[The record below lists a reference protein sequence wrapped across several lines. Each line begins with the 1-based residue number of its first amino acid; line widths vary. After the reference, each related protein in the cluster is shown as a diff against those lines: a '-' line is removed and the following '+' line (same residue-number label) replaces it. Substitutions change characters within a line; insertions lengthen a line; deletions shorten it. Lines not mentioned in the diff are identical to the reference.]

1 MKLGLAEILKKA
13 SEFEKKQD
21 KIDWLRNWDSVALR
35 TVLKLAYDPRIK
47 FQLPEGKPPFKL
59 NDLPDLQSVL
69 YSELRKMYL
78 FLEGGHPTLKQTR
91 REYLF
96 IQMLEN
102 LDKEDADL
110 IATIKDKKLPYKGIT
125 KKFVEEMYPGL
136 LEG

>member
-21 KIDWLRNWDSVALR
+21 RIDYLYKNDSHALR
-35 TVLKLAYDPRIK
+35 AILKYAYDPKVK
-47 FQLPEGKPPFKL
+47 FILPEGAPPYKP

-78 FLEGGHPTLKQTR
+78 FIEGGNTNLKPVR

-96 IQMLEN
+96 VQFLEN
-102 LDKEDADL
+102 LDKADAEL
-110 IATIKDKKLPYKGIT
+110 ILAVKEKKLPYKGIT
-125 KKFVEEMYPGL
+125 KKFIEEIYPGL

>member
-13 SEFEKKQD
+13 SQFYNKQYRINYLY
-21 KIDWLRNWDSVALR
+21 KNDSHALR
-35 TVLKLAYDPRIK
+35 AVLKYAYDPKVK
-47 FQLPEGKPPFKL
+47 FLLPEGAPPYKP

-69 YSELRKMYL
+69 YSELRKLYL
-78 FLEGGHPTLKQTR
+78 FIEGGNDNLSGRR

-96 IQMLEN
+96 IQFLEN

-110 IATIKDKKLPYKGIT
+110 IISVKDKKIPYKGIT
-125 KKFVEEMYPGL
+125 KKFVEELYPGL

>member
-13 SEFEKKQD
+13 SEFDKKQE
-21 KIDWLRNWDSVALR
+21 KIDWLNKWDSVALR

-47 FQLPEGKPPFKL
+47 FLLPEGKPPFKS
-59 NDLPDLQSVL
+59 NELPDLQSVL

-78 FLEGGHPTLKQTR
+78 FLDGGHQTLNQTR

-96 IQMLEN
+96 IQLLEN
-102 LDKEDADL
+102 LDKEDAEL

-125 KKFVEEMYPGL
+125 KKLVEEMYPGL